1 MKKTLAVLALTLAFT
16 AAPALASNCP
26 VQIKKG
32 RDAAATMDQKDPKVQ
47 AAIAKLDE
55 AQKLHDAGQHADSLK
70 KALEANA
77 DLGVK

>member
-16 AAPALASNCP
+16 ASVAFASNCP

-32 RDAAATMDQKDPKVQ
+32 RDAAAKMDQTDPKVKG
-47 AAIAKLDE
+47 AVAKLDE

-77 DLGVK
+77 DLGVQ